1 MKLRL
6 GQKVRYRRITRKIE
20 IDQKYW
26 EFDDF
31 KEYEEKTLERRE
43 SVWHYKERVGYI
55 MGRRKLTFYTIFE
68 AVTEEGDFLE
78 PGAEWVKIKRQEYGF
93 AYLVAYTMGKTDY
106 VLEKDI
112 KIVPEVE
119 IIRF

>member
-1 MKLRL
+1 MKYKL
-6 GQKVRYRRITRKIE
+6 GQKVKYRRITKKIE

-31 KEYEEKTLERRE
+31 EEYEEKHLKRRE
-43 SVWHYKERVGYI
+43 LVYLVEERTGYI
-55 MGRRKLTFYTIFE
+55 MGRRKLVFETIFE
-68 AVTEEGDFLE
+68 AVREEGEFME

-93 AYLVAYTMGKTDY
+93 AYLIAYTMGKTDY
-106 VLEKDI
+106 VLEKNI
-112 KIVPEVE
+112 MIVPEVE